1 MKNFLMGSAILCA
14 VFFAIPV
21 WSHHAAEGIV
31 TDEIWQMVDELLG
44 DADSPHLNLDFDDMG
59 MPLLVTSFEVYTE
72 DVDYYVSAVTVGL
85 DDLQRGESTIF
96 MVTEEIEAGV
106 TEIRIYEPIGS
117 GRSQA
122 IPEAVY

>member
-1 MKNFLMGSAILCA
+1 MKKFLMGSTILFA
-14 VFFAIPV
+14 VFFVLPA
-21 WSHHAAEGIV
+21 WAHHAAEGIV
-31 TDEIWQMVDELLG
+31 TDEIWQMVDDLLG
-44 DADSPHLNLDFDDMG
+44 DADSPHLNLVFDDMG

-72 DVDYYVSAVTVGL
+72 DVDYYVSAVTIGL

-117 GRSQA
+117 GMSQT